1 MKNLSLFPVFSMLVL
16 FFSLGN
22 FPLTPPLVF
31 YISFQ
36 SMEASIAAF
45 RIFTIWSFWHGQ
57 NPRYCMVF
65 DSVFLVNTW
74 FLGYQ
79 SWRYL
84 AIFFLY
90 IYIYI
95 YIYIVF
101 YTFCST
107 GSWFFFFNGWL
118 LLGAIGGEAVTCGY
132 SPIKI
137 LNCSKLACVQECVDK
152 YGDFINGA
160 CIGIDSCCC
169 RVISPWEAAPVVWF

>member
-22 FPLTPPLVF
+22 FPLTPPLIF
-31 YISFQ
+31 YIPFQ

-45 RIFTIWSFWHGQ
+45 RILTIWSSWHRQ
-57 NPRYCMVF
+57 NPRYCMAF

-90 IYIYI
+90 IYSILSLL
-95 YIYIVF
+95 F
-101 YTFCST
+101 Y
-107 GSWFFFFNGWL
+107 WFLIFFFNGWL

-152 YGDFINGA
+152 YGGFTNGA

-169 RVISPWEAAPVVWF
+169 RVISPWEAPVVWF